1 MKTIRKVFLEMD
13 VGFNSCK
20 CRRILMKARQLSV
33 HELVLCGCL
42 MQWKSH
48 VTVAI
53 EVGVGSNEQWRVQ
66 HKVGMWS

>member
-1 MKTIRKVFLEMD
+1 MKTIRKVLFEME
-13 VGFNSCK
+13 VGFISSK
-20 CRRILMKARQLSV
+20 CRRNVMKARQLSV

-42 MQWKSH
+42 MRWKNH

-53 EVGVGSNEQWRVQ
+53 EVGVGINERWHVQ